1 MVKWGTVEHPLIR
14 RRRDRH
20 PAVRLTR
27 NSPDRNCID
36 LDQRNIRLTTER
48 AISAK
53 APTIRIRSRT
63 GPPDPRP
70 IDSAPDNSP
79 AREWISMPGD
89 VMTQGSRDAGTLLS
103 HAPVSHDLS
112 AVYGV
117 KPAQVV
123 VS

>member
-1 MVKWGTVEHPLIR
+1 MVKWGTAEQPLIR

-20 PAVRLTR
+20 RPVHLTR
-27 NSPDRNCID
+27 NSPDRHCID
-36 LDQRNIRLTTER
+36 LDQRNIRPTTEE

-53 APTIRIRSRT
+53 APTIRIRPRT
-63 GPPDPRP
+63 TPPNPRP
-70 IDSAPDNSP
+70 IDSAPGNSP